1 MMYKRFVI
9 RLGNVVETF
18 SAVTE
23 ANKGYSMP
31 KHMGTG
37 NSQASKSG
45 DVICR
50 TQGHW
55 ILCRTVGSSFSV
67 IRVGPKILDFRMFD
81 VVYTVADYPK
91 FVPWCKGADVRKTS
105 ERAFDAELW
114 IGFPPLQEHYSS
126 RVTSLY
132 PYVVNSYCTDGRLF
146 HVLDTTWRF
155 GPGPEGSPKQ
165 SCTLHFT
172 LQFEFKSALNAQL
185 SQMFF
190 GQVVRKMVT
199 AFLCRAEHC
208 YGPPSLDHFKQQPE
222 ILTQQ

>member
-1 MMYKRFVI
+1 MWSRQSLWLLRPTKVAQCRNLWGLGSAKRQNRVMSYAERRVI
-9 RLGNVVETF
+9 GF
-18 SAVTE
+18 SAE
-23 ANKGYSMP
+23 
-31 KHMGTG
+31 
-37 NSQASKSG
+37 Q
-45 DVICR
+45 
-50 TQGHW
+50 
-55 ILCRTVGSSFSV
+55 
-67 IRVGPKILDFRMFD
+67 MFD

-91 FVPWCKGADVRKTS
+91 FVPWCKGADVHKRS

-114 IGFPPLQEHYSS
+114 IGFPPLHEHYTS